1 MHLLDAF
8 DSAVRKTPGKAF
20 VRDRGS
26 SISYADMQRRSR
38 CAAAVLQA
46 QGVGRGD
53 AVALMCLNTPGFIEA
68 LLGAWRL
75 GAAVVPVNHKL
86 QAPELQFILDHAQC
100 KALVFDAALAP
111 VVAAAPHACVRLAT
125 EGAAP
130 AAGSQDWDALVAAAR
145 PLEGLSPGDAEIAEV
160 LYTSGTTG
168 RPKGCLLSHRA
179 VTLAAVTAALGLSIT
194 RDERTLMAMPLWH
207 SSPLNNWLG
216 GTLYMGGTVVLL
228 REYHPQHFLQAVQDE
243 RVTLYFGAP
252 VSYSAPLQM
261 LPDLAR
267 YDLSTVRAWIY
278 GGGPI
283 SADMARRLAAAYRS
297 DRFYQVYGMT
307 ETGPTGSTL
316 YPEEQVERAG
326 SIGRVALPGVDMRVV
341 RSDGADAQS
350 GETGEIW
357 LRTGSV
363 MDGYL
368 GDPEATA
375 AAFAPGGWY
384 RTGDIARLDDA
395 GYLYIVDRAK
405 DMVITGGENVYS
417 KEVEDAIAAHPQVA
431 DVAVVGRP
439 HPEWGETVI
448 AHVVVRG
455 DVPPEARD
463 LQQFL
468 ADRLAR
474 YKIPREFVFAASLPR
489 TPTGKLQKFLLR
501 KQACTTS

>member
-1 MHLLDAF
+1 
-8 DSAVRKTPGKAF
+8 
-20 VRDRGS
+20 
-26 SISYADMQRRSR
+26 
-38 CAAAVLQA
+38 VLQA

-53 AVALMCLNTPGFIEA
+53 TVALMCLNAPGFVEA
-68 LLGAWRL
+68 LFGAWRL
-75 GAAVVPVNHKL
+75 GAALMPVNHKL
-86 QAPELQFILDHAQC
+86 QAPELQYILDHAQC

-111 VVAAAPHACVRLAT
+111 VVAAAPHPCARLVT
-125 EGAAP
+125 EAQEAVPGV
-130 AAGSQDWDALVAAAR
+130 QDWDTLVAAAR
-145 PLEGLSPGDAEIAEV
+145 PMEGTRPADGDIAQV

-179 VTLAAVTAALGLSIT
+179 VTLAAITAALGLSIT
-194 RDERTLMAMPLWH
+194 REERTLMAMPIWH
-207 SSPLNNWLG
+207 SSPLNNWFG

-243 RVTLYFGAP
+243 GVTLYFGAP
-252 VSYSAPLQM
+252 VSYFAPLQM
-261 LPDLAR
+261 LPDFAR
-267 YDLSTVRAWIY
+267 YDLSSVRAWVY

-283 SADMARRLAAAYRS
+283 GADMARKLATAYRS

-307 ETGPTGSTL
+307 ETGPTGTTL

-341 RSDGADAQS
+341 RDDGEDA
-350 GETGEIW
+350 GPGDTGEIW

-368 GDPEATA
+368 HDAQATA

-384 RTGDIARLDDA
+384 RTGDLARLDDA
-395 GYLYIVDRAK
+395 GYLFIVDRTK

-417 KEVEDAIAAHPQVA
+417 KEVEDALSAHPQVA

-439 HPEWGETVI
+439 HPEWGETVV
-448 AHVVVRG
+448 AHVVTRG
-455 DVPPEARD
+455 EAAPEAEA

-501 KQACTTS
+501 QERSAT

>member
-1 MHLLDAF
+1 MNLLDAF
-8 DSAVRKTPGKAF
+8 DSAVRKTPAKAF
-20 VRDRGS
+20 LRDRGA
-26 SISYADMQRRSR
+26 SISYADMQRRSQR
-38 CAAAVLQA
+38 AAAVLQA

-53 AVALMCLNTPGFIEA
+53 TVALMCLNTPGFVEA
-68 LLGAWRL
+68 LFGAWRL
-75 GAAVVPVNHKL
+75 GAALVPVNHKL
-86 QAPELQFILDHAQC
+86 QAPELQYILDHAQC

-111 VVAAAPHACVRLAT
+111 VVAAAPHPCARLVT
-125 EGAAP
+125 EAQEAVPGV
-130 AAGSQDWDALVAAAR
+130 QDWDTLVAAAR
-145 PLEGLSPGDAEIAEV
+145 PLEGARPADGDIAQV

-179 VTLAAVTAALGLSIT
+179 VTLAAITAALGLSIT
-194 RDERTLMAMPLWH
+194 REERTLMAMPIWH
-207 SSPLNNWLG
+207 SSPLNNWFG

-243 RVTLYFGAP
+243 GVTLYFGAP
-252 VSYSAPLQM
+252 VSYFAPLQM
-261 LPDLAR
+261 LPDFAR
-267 YDLSTVRAWIY
+267 YDLSSVRAWVY

-283 SADMARRLAAAYRS
+283 GADMARKLATAYRS

-307 ETGPTGSTL
+307 ETGPTGTTL

-341 RSDGADAQS
+341 RDDGEDA
-350 GETGEIW
+350 GPGDTGEIW

-368 GDPEATA
+368 HDAQATA

-384 RTGDIARLDDA
+384 RTGDLARLDDA
-395 GYLYIVDRAK
+395 GYLFIVDRTK

-417 KEVEDAIAAHPQVA
+417 KEVEDALSAHPQVA

-439 HPEWGETVI
+439 HAEWGETVV
-448 AHVVVRG
+448 AHVVPRG
-455 DVPPEARD
+455 EAAPQAEA

-501 KQACTTS
+501 QERSAT